1 VYSFTNTF
9 SAWPGHED
17 RVPYLCALVELDE
30 GVRVLAN
37 LLNVKAADVKI
48 GMQVKVC
55 WEKLS
60 EDISYPA
67 FEPA

>member
-1 VYSFTNTF
+1 VYSYTNTF

-30 GVRVLAN
+30 GVRILAN
-37 LLNVKAADVKI
+37 LINAKAEDVSI
-48 GMQVKVC
+48 GMKVKLC

-60 EDISYPA
+60 EEINYPA